1 MAFSPVT
8 DPSPHDE
15 DDRAIRGIVQRRAGL
30 MNAIGGIALLLV
42 FTGTILEQLDAHP
55 LWWWLLATL
64 MATALIATL
73 PLTFIAKA
81 TTLELLWTFVALANL
96 ALIVTALTPT
106 TVGAPQPEL
115 DLSEIPWPWLFQP
128 TAIAC
133 AGLVWSRKIAVG
145 YALLSTTLPLT
156 LSLLFGYPLT
166 VELFSQTLAHL
177 GDIVFLALIVLLRA
191 QMTRTALAEHSL
203 AHRIREVA
211 RAEAVLRA
219 KQRAVAFVHD
229 ELLST
234 LNSASA
240 LTTDHAPRIQ
250 LAADASLTSL
260 KHEIDNQ
267 GPQLEGTVSCED
279 LELRLRR
286 SAEHLDLILNNQL
299 VSTHGELPLTVS
311 TTVAEAAL
319 AALVNAERHARRGQA
334 PATVRFIAK
343 ITPAS
348 VVVMVEDDGPGFLV
362 DEIPADR
369 LGVRV
374 SISQRMRLL
383 PGGLSRISS
392 TIGAGT
398 RVELTWRSID
408 GENSAHADKNTR
420 DPQAATAVSGMGDP
434 IIRTAFLLVWC
445 TFLGQTLLHAN
456 ARLVQ
461 ELPSLIVLLVAVVV
475 VTSPGSDRLSGRRK
489 AVFAASVGL
498 GLLWTLTASPDTGTA
513 LATRHFELLGYL
525 CALLALRGNFS
536 VAWPV
541 FASTVVTLAV
551 MLPTD
556 DRDFLVHFTA
566 IAGAGLVTGTSWNLL
581 LRHQLASITRHRSKE
596 ERALVALRERDLAM
610 SAEQARLTLIAER
623 ASPVLEE
630 IRASA
635 EVREATRIRARLLEN
650 ELRDTIR
657 APRLA
662 GGRLADA
669 AASARARGARV
680 TLIDDSGDAAPDL
693 SDSAEEIIH
702 TALSSPDFSEITVRL
717 SPPGR
722 SSVGTI
728 RSTGAGGITRI
739 QLT

>member
-1 MAFSPVT
+1 MT
-8 DPSPHDE
+8 DPSLHNE
-15 DDRAIRGIVQRRAGL
+15 DDRAIRAIVQRRAGL

-42 FTGTILEQLDAHP
+42 FTSTILEQLHAHP

-73 PLTFIAKA
+73 PLTFVSKV

-115 DLSEIPWPWLFQP
+115 DLSDVPWPWLFQP

-191 QMTRTALAEHSL
+191 QMTTAALAERSL
-203 AHRIREVA
+203 AQRIRDVA

-234 LNSASA
+234 LNSAST
-240 LTTDHAPRIQ
+240 LTADHAPRIQ

-260 KHEIDNQ
+260 ESELEDE
-267 GPQLEGTVSCED
+267 GPHLEGTVTCND

-286 SAEHLDLILNNQL
+286 SAEDLDLKLSTQL

-319 AALVNAERHARRGQA
+319 AALVNAERHARRGQS
-334 PATVRFIAK
+334 PATVRFIAH

-348 VVVMVEDDGPGFLV
+348 VVVTVEDDGPGFLV
-362 DEIPADR
+362 EETPADR

-383 PGGLSRISS
+383 PGGLSRITS
-392 TIGAGT
+392 TIGTGT
-398 RVELTWRSID
+398 RVELTWRSVD
-408 GENSAHADKNTR
+408 GENSTYADNSTR
-420 DPQAATAVSGMGDP
+420 DPQATAVSGMGDP
-434 IIRTAFLLVWC
+434 IIRTAFLFVWC

-456 ARLVQ
+456 ARLAQ
-461 ELPSLIVLLVAVVV
+461 ELPSLIVLLVAVLV
-475 VTSPGSDRLSGRRK
+475 VTSPGPDRLSRRRK

-498 GLLWTLTASPDTGTA
+498 GLLWTLAASPDTGTA

-541 FASTVVTLAV
+541 FAATVVTLAV
-551 MLPTD
+551 MLAAD

-566 IAGAGLVTGTSWNLL
+566 IAGAGLITGTSWNLI

-610 SAEQARLTLIAER
+610 SAEQSRLTLIAER
-623 ASPVLEE
+623 VSPVLEE
-630 IRASA
+630 ISASS
-635 EVREATRIRARLLEN
+635 EVREATRLRARLLEN

-680 TLIDDSGDAAPDL
+680 TLIDDSGDGAADL
-693 SDSAEEIIH
+693 SDSAEESIH
-702 TALSSPDFSEITVRL
+702 AALSSPDFSEITVRL

-739 QLT
+739 QLP